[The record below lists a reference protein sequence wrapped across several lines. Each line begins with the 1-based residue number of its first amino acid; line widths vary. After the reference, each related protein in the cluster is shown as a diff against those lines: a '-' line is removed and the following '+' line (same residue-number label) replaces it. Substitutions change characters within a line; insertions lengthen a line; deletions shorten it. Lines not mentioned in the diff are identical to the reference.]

1 VGVQRD
7 LAASGRVVVVDSE
20 VPESGWVSI
29 DLAGLTPAPVGLAAP
44 SAEWGETREPWLA
57 EAAPPGQRRS
67 DARDPP
73 TREPLTIARLE
84 AWAERLRG
92 SEKPSAGDA
101 FTPGATTEPIAV
113 EALVAKE
120 PVPERRPVR
129 GIRPEDLVA
138 VGRKPADLAIPLEMV
153 ALELAAPE
161 APPAPKPPLVR
172 PALKIVAGRSRFS
185 LGVPSSSGVRFILL
199 CLAAFFLSAGAV
211 HSYGRWKH
219 SRAVVVPATVTP
231 GAVIT

>member
-1 VGVQRD
+1 
-7 LAASGRVVVVDSE
+7 VVVVDSE

-57 EAAPPGQRRS
+57 EAVPRGRHRS
-67 DARDPP
+67 DVRNPP
-73 TREPLTIARLE
+73 TKEPLTIARLE

-92 SEKPSAGDA
+92 SEPSAGNG
-101 FTPGATTEPIAV
+101 FTLATTTEPIA
-113 EALVAKE
+113 AMAPVAKE
-120 PVPERRPVR
+120 PVPEPRPVR

-138 VGRKPADLAIPLEMV
+138 VGRKPVDPAILPEI
-153 ALELAAPE
+153 AAPRP
-161 APPAPKPPLVR
+161 AAPVPPASPKPALAR

-185 LGVPSSSGVRFILL
+185 LGGVPSSSGVRFILL